1 MSEPEHE
8 FLRRVNGDRQEVPE
22 AGTRK
27 PDPSEPWRYVCP
39 DCGGQVQGSGRVYE
53 CKRES
58 CRTTWEKFELHD
70 KKRDGEIH
78 G

>member
-1 MSEPEHE
+1 MSEPAHD
-8 FLRRVNGDRQEVPE
+8 FLQRINGDRQAVPE

-39 DCGGQVQGSGRVYE
+39 DCGGYPNRECSQTAYRCSRCGSF
-53 CKRES
+53 
-58 CRTTWEKFELHD
+58 WERDELHD
-70 KKRDGEIH
+70 KKRDGDTD